1 MLEIYIDGASK
12 GYPGPSG
19 ISFIIKQG
27 KSRIE
32 AYKYIGQSSN
42 HEAEFQA
49 LLYVLDY
56 CIAHHSDQI
65 LSIRSDS
72 KLVVDLINRG
82 SYKKEP
88 FSSLVNKAME
98 KMNAFSHCFIKWV
111 PESQNKQVDKLA
123 KLAIH
128 TQNAVIK
135 KFPSV

>member
-1 MLEIYIDGASK
+1 MLEIYIDGATK

-27 KSRIE
+27 KSRVE

-49 LLYVLDY
+49 LLYLLDY
-56 CIAHHSDQI
+56 CAKHYPDQI

-72 KLVVDLINRG
+72 KLVVDLIDRG

-88 FSSLVNKAME
+88 FSSLVNKAMD
-98 KMNAFSHCFIKWV
+98 KMNTFTHCFIKWV
-111 PESQNKQVDKLA
+111 PESHNKQADKLA
-123 KLAIH
+123 KLAIQ
-128 TQNAVIK
+128 TKNELIK
-135 KFPSV
+135 KYPSV